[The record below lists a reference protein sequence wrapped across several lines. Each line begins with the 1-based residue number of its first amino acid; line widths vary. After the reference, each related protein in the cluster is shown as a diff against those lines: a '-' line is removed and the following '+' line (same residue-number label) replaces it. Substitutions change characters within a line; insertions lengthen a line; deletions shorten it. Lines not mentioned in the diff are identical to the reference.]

1 MFKPCPN
8 CGFLVALIA
17 GREASQRCPRCGS
30 AMLED
35 GELPPAEPAQ
45 ARRASGDRAEVGAG
59 GTAAQAHADTSA
71 SPDDGAMAGEPGAP
85 ADPGT
90 ATRTDATAGAF
101 GGTSDDTP
109 AAMAPGQIDTPAV
122 EHAAPASPAIAPSFT
137 TRRHRVRARRHG
149 RRWPWAVGLPLLAL
163 LLALQLLLSQR
174 VELAQ
179 DATWRPVVGTVCG
192 VLGCELPPWREPAAF
207 SMLARNVRPHATRD
221 GVLHV
226 TTSLRNDAAWPQPVP
241 TVVLSLSDLDG
252 RVLAA
257 RAVPPVDYG
266 RPPTTLVAP
275 GDSIDI
281 AFDVREPSPR
291 VVSFD
296 FQLR

>member
-30 AMLED
+30 ALLEE
-35 GELPPAEPAQ
+35 GELPPAMEPARVERT
-45 ARRASGDRAEVGAG
+45 RRAPIDSAGDELEP
-59 GTAAQAHADTSA
+59 THTHAQAPDTAREPEAAPRAAAAAAADEPVA
-71 SPDDGAMAGEPGAP
+71 AHGMPDAAESCAAEDGAPTAPDTDDEPL
-85 ADPGT
+85 
-90 ATRTDATAGAF
+90 ATT
-101 GGTSDDTP
+101 
-109 AAMAPGQIDTPAV
+109 
-122 EHAAPASPAIAPSFT
+122 HASPAIAPSFT
-137 TRRHRVRARRHG
+137 TRRDRARRRRHG
-149 RRWPWAVGLPLLAL
+149 RRWPWAVALPLLAL

-174 VELAQ
+174 AELAQ
-179 DATWRPVVGTVCG
+179 DATWRPVVATVCD
-192 VLGCELPPWREPAAF
+192 VLGCDIPAWREPTAF
-207 SMLARNVRPHATRD
+207 AMLARNVRPHATRD

-226 TTSLRNDAAWPQPVP
+226 TTSLRNDAAWPQPLP
-241 TVVLSLSDLDG
+241 TVVLTLSDLDG

-257 RAVPPVDYG
+257 RAVSPADYSRG
-266 RPPTTLVAP
+266 AATLVAS
-275 GDSIDI
+275 GDSVDI